1 LLLTADLGNT
11 HCSLALTRRGKPL
24 RFEVLPSRAPAARFE
39 AAARK
44 LLTRGGAVE
53 GCVVASVVPERTAI
67 LEGALRRATGL
78 APLRFQRDLDA
89 GLVVKPRPA
98 SRIGADRLAN
108 AAGAIALFPGPR
120 PLVVVDVGTAVTVD
134 LVTRDLVTRGGV
146 FEGGMIAP
154 GPRLGARALT
164 SYTAQLPDVRFA
176 PARTAAGR
184 STHAALTA
192 GLWFGFRGLVK
203 GLVEAAL
210 REAPDAEVVVAGG
223 DGRACLEGSGLR
235 CRFVPHLTH
244 SGLAA
249 SYRRAHGR

>member
-1 LLLTADLGNT
+1 
-11 HCSLALTRRGKPL
+11 
-24 RFEVLPSRAPAARFE
+24 
-39 AAARK
+39 
-44 LLTRGGAVE
+44 LTRGGDVE
-53 GCVVASVVPERTAI
+53 ACVVASVVPARTAA

-78 APLRFQRDLDA
+78 APLRFPRDLDA
-89 GLVVKPRPA
+89 GVVVKPRPA

-108 AAGAIALFPGPR
+108 AVGAIALFPGRR

-134 LVTRDLVTRGGV
+134 LVTRDRVTRRAV

-164 SYTAQLPDVRFA
+164 AFTAQLPSVRFA
-176 PARTAAGR
+176 KARSAAGR
-184 STHAALTA
+184 STRAALEA

-203 GLVEAAL
+203 GLVDAAL
-210 REAPDAEVVVAGG
+210 LEAPGAEIVVAGG

-244 SGLAA
+244 VGLAA
-249 SYRRAHGR
+249 SYRRSHGR